1 MSLQFQGKLCTL
13 LDCKRDLKVFAEK
26 LLWFRINKQKRNFKD
41 MPELTEVSEQLSEQ
55 TRKKCEEYLIKL
67 RENLNSRLVRMLLYF
82 PSSYLVECGFSAIHK
97 ILTKERN
104 KIDICIRGDNRLKLT
119 NFKPNVEGLV
129 AKNQPQ
135 GSR

>member
-1 MSLQFQGKLCTL
+1 
-13 LDCKRDLKVFAEK
+13 
-26 LLWFRINKQKRNFKD
+26 

-67 RENLNSRLVRMLLYF
+67 RENLNCRLVKMLLYF
-82 PSSYLVECGFSAIHK
+82 PSFYLVECGFSAINK

-119 NFKPNVEGLV
+119 NLKPNVEGLV
-129 AKNQPQ
+129 AKNQPK
-135 GSR
+135 GSH

>member
-1 MSLQFQGKLCTL
+1 
-13 LDCKRDLKVFAEK
+13 
-26 LLWFRINKQKRNFKD
+26 

-67 RENLNSRLVRMLLYF
+67 RENLNSRLVKMLLYF
-82 PSSYLVECGFSAIHK
+82 PFSYLVECGFSAINK

-104 KIDICIRGDNRLKLT
+104 KIDIGIRGDHRQKLT
-119 NFKPNVEGLV
+119 NFKPNVEGLLT
-129 AKNQPQ
+129 KHQPQ